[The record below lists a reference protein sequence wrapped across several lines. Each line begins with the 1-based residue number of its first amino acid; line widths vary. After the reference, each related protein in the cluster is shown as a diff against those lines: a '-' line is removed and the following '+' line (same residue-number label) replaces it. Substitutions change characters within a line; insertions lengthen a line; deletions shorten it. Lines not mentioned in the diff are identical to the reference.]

1 MKIMLKIL
9 TLNLNY
15 YGDKHGDW
23 DQRKELIAEAI
34 RENNPDIAAFQAA
47 CSDPLINAGENQLNQ
62 LAELL
67 PEYSCRHFFTASR
80 LEGGRQEGNALLSRF
95 APIETEQCLLTWTP
109 GTEDTVRRL
118 VAKAVF
124 ARESGNFTLFIG
136 HFSWVAGQTRDN
148 VREAIDFISRAG
160 NFLLVGDLNTDPK
173 DNLLQPFKQAGLVD
187 VWERLKGDDTGFTF
201 ESDKPF
207 TRIDYAWAD
216 PRLVEAVKNVEVIKK
231 EKDGIRMSDH
241 MGLVV
246 SLDI

>member
-1 MKIMLKIL
+1 MLKIL

-15 YGDKHGDW
+15 YGAKHGDW
-23 DQRKELIAEAI
+23 DQRKKLIADAI

-136 HFSWVAGQTRDN
+136 HFSWVAGQTKDN

-207 TRIDYAWAD
+207 TRIDYAWVDA
-216 PRLVEAVKNVEVIKK
+216 RLVEAVQNIEVIKK
-231 EKDGIRMSDH
+231 DKDGVRMSDH
-241 MGLVV
+241 MGLLV

>member
-1 MKIMLKIL
+1 MKIMLKIF

-15 YGDKHGDW
+15 YGTRHGDW
-23 DQRKELIAEAI
+23 ERRKKLIAEAI

-80 LEGGRQEGNALLSRF
+80 QEGGRQEGNALLSRF
-95 APIETEQCLLTWTP
+95 APIETEQCLLTLTP

-124 ARESGNFTLFIG
+124 ARESGDFTLFIG
-136 HFSWVAGQTRDN
+136 HFSWVAGQTKDN
-148 VREAIDFISRAG
+148 VREAADFISRAE
-160 NFLLVGDLNTDPK
+160 NYLLVGDLNTDPK

-187 VWERLKGDDTGFTF
+187 VWERLQGDEPGFTF
-201 ESDKPF
+201 ESDKLF

-216 PRLVEAVKNVEVIKK
+216 AVLAPAVKTVKVVKK
-231 EKDGIRMSDH
+231 EHDGVRMSDH
-241 MGLVV
+241 LGLQID
-246 SLDI
+246 LDI